1 VKHWEGGGRTL
12 ESPARA
18 LPDSDFAKRRGLMH
32 GPALLDK
39 KCPLEYISCMQT
51 VVETPGYLRAAETIF
66 SEIERAEIVTMVA
79 SNPECGEVI
88 QGTGGFR
95 KVRVGRSGM
104 GKRGGARVIYILRN
118 TAFPIFLIAAYAKN
132 DKDNLTKQE
141 RNELAKRADEI
152 FTRYRR

>member
-1 VKHWEGGGRTL
+1 
-12 ESPARA
+12 
-18 LPDSDFAKRRGLMH
+18 
-32 GPALLDK
+32 
-39 KCPLEYISCMQT
+39 MQT

-66 SEIERAEIVTMVA
+66 SEIERAEIVTMIA
-79 SNPECGEVI
+79 SNPECGEAI

-118 TAFPIFLIAAYAKN
+118 DAFPIFLIAAYAKN